1 MLRWFHRFY
10 YDEGLV
16 RGGTWSATTWLGVPV
31 QKLPLDLWIYQEIV
45 FETRP
50 ELVIETGTASG
61 GSALFLA
68 SLFDLLGCGRV
79 VSIDIKE
86 PLERP
91 THERISY
98 LLGSSVSIEII
109 EQVQEQAQGARS
121 VMVVLDSDHGHEHVL
136 EELRRYSPLV
146 TPGDYLIVEDTNLN
160 GNPVYQEFG
169 PGPAEAVQ
177 EFLAETRDFV
187 VDREREKLLLT
198 FNPGGY
204 LRRER

>member
-1 MLRWFHRFY
+1 MVRWVHRYY
-10 YDEGLV
+10 YDEGLA
-16 RGGTWSATTWLGVPV
+16 RAGTWSATTWLGVPV
-31 QKLPLDLWIYQEIV
+31 QKLPLDLWIYQEIL

-61 GSALFLA
+61 GSALFFA
-68 SLFDLLGCGRV
+68 SLFDLLGHGRV

-86 PLERP
+86 RPERP

-98 LLGSSVSIEII
+98 LLGSSVSAEII
-109 EQVQEQAQGARS
+109 EHVREQAKGARS
-121 VMVVLDSDHGHEHVL
+121 VMVVLDSDHRLEHVL

-146 TPGDYLIVEDTNLN
+146 TPGAYLIVEDTNLN
-160 GNPVYQEFG
+160 GNPVYPEFG
-169 PGPAEAVQ
+169 PGPAEAVH

-204 LRRER
+204 LRCKR